1 MAEKRQRRRKVKRT
15 EDFSS
20 DSSLSE
26 SEGERAAQPVVAGA
40 SHVPAAAVDMD
51 AMDVDLASDG
61 EAAEAHA
68 AEEVSDSTRRYL
80 EQVPVTK
87 TALAKVLH
95 FGGVKHVDQEGVA
108 AQLDEERE
116 QLANQYLA
124 LMARTYDSDLDQL
137 RQKPDFLAHAGDG
150 TLLTMLAQ
158 VLKSGHELFDEKV
171 LQGLVREA

>member
-26 SEGERAAQPVVAGA
+26 SETEQAVLQVAAAVGNVPV
-40 SHVPAAAVDMD
+40 AAVDMD

-61 EAAEAHA
+61 EAAEAHGA
-68 AEEVSDSTRRYL
+68 DEVGDNTRRYL
-80 EQVPVTK
+80 EQVPITK

-137 RQKPDFLAHAGDG
+137 RQKPDFLAHAADG

-171 LQGLVREA
+171 LQELVREA